1 MRGQR
6 KIRNGEFIA
15 SCNKSRSDKK
25 RIDSRAISIN
35 IEGNSIRLKIELA
48 SYENIIV
55 HFLGKIDYYIEFR
68 IEQKQ
73 DQNFHRK
80 NEKN

>member
-1 MRGQR
+1 M
-6 KIRNGEFIA
+6 
-15 SCNKSRSDKK
+15 
-25 RIDSRAISIN
+25 
-35 IEGNSIRLKIELA
+35 RLKIELA